1 MRDESY
7 EAGYRAGHLQGWQDA
22 MAKVGAMRQS
32 AGPSSPVPPSPLV
45 SAASP
50 DPAGAHTI
58 ASAAAPQ
65 PLAEL
70 PLPAAA
76 SVPTRPAEAAPR
88 VVVPAGVARPG
99 PTAYVDRTVPRVSGY
114 AAFQPEETL
123 AERQARREKRDR
135 QNINITLYV
144 ASLLLVAAAALFIG
158 TSLPPMLRFA
168 GVCTVTAAFY
178 AAGFVLHA
186 RVPRLRPAA
195 VAFAGT
201 GLALVP
207 VTGLALYN
215 FALHH
220 GPSAWLIT
228 SLIGTAAYVAAAV
241 RLESRVLVYLSLT
254 FVASTAWSGVSVLGG
269 ALVWYYAVLICV
281 AVLLTLLALA
291 KPGWLPPVYARPL
304 MVLHPFVV
312 PAVGA
317 AATCVPLLLD
327 KTEYA
332 LIMALC
338 GCYFGLMAAVP
349 GNRLRLAN
357 FYGARISL
365 TLAAAVEVWHLT
377 GRGSDA
383 LLAGAAILA
392 LQSVAV
398 ALAASRLGHWFPEP
412 GRPQH
417 QAETD
422 AASPRSRW
430 LVDALATFSIQLL
443 VTLVYALLVLT
454 AEFYRYGTLGQSDEV
469 PLWIPVGMAV
479 AAGFVLAARLGGPAE
494 WAPGAS
500 LLLVGVLGY
509 AMGAWP
515 VAVMLALAFLFWGV
529 RAYFAAG
536 MLRKNLVLAARVAVT
551 LAVPFTVAAIL
562 GTGPDRVTASV
573 FALLVALVCQQ
584 LVSAVL
590 ERNGAGSLAPEATLA
605 GFGAAGLASVVLLVL
620 LDTPGQGWIQAA
632 VSIQLLSAIV
642 IGFLAVPRPAREG
655 DWMPTM
661 WEALPLAASAV
672 CVSVSFLA
680 VSQAAGNATLLLVLG
695 YLVASGLRLPA
706 RQHRWTY
713 WWLGRFAATVLVLT
727 AFDLLQREAGPTV
740 IAGDEVRP
748 VTVLVFFLALQL
760 AFPVAAMVRGQA
772 PRGVLAD
779 PGVVLLIQLMASAE
793 LLSSSSEGGQATF
806 AAAVTALCAAASGYV
821 FRAKGAAIWFAPSSL
836 AVLLAFSGGDL
847 LVIEVL
853 LGIYAVFAAVMVAAS
868 GKPARKGWYFAAA
881 RLLTAALAAVLS
893 YDVTASPAAVSVTF
907 AFVLAAQH
915 GVRWLMRS
923 RLAEVPFQQAAVWI
937 TLAGQAMLPLAY
949 AWQARPGGGRIPDD
963 DGGRWV
969 VLLELV
975 LLLSSAVVASRLFA
989 ARGSLYFGI
998 YALLFGVLSLGP
1010 VVSFADG
1017 SRSGSTTFLVV
1028 PVLDHTGTAA
1038 VLMLGAMLASVTGAL
1053 RRGRNV
1059 AVKDADHWLWL
1070 ATAGSFA
1077 VTALIVGPMASDW
1090 VAGAALL
1097 VLAGVCFTASHVEEL
1112 PWLYAPAA
1120 LAALAGGTLLADA
1133 AFRDVPGDWG
1143 HYLPWLCG
1151 AGLAAVGLYGPRLYL
1166 SGQLAADP
1174 MRRWSLAGAAFVAL
1188 CIVALTGVRP
1198 DATAWAGAVA
1208 LAAAVG
1214 IACYEAPGTARRI
1227 VAEAG
1232 FVAVVA
1238 AVQRAAIFELDGQY
1252 GLNYRLSFGLP
1263 DPFWVAQWYV
1273 LAGAGLGALRFVTG
1287 QRSAGRLMLGAA
1299 AGLLTLSGLGVVFG
1313 GTGGQQLWVLV
1324 LFAGLLLAGLGL
1336 GERLFVWWGAAG
1348 VAACILWAMRQY
1360 TFALLALIAVGLI
1373 GFAVWRLNRG
1383 TAAEK
1388 PAVQPSA
1395 GEPSPDQPD
1404 RGEQFSKH

>member
-22 MAKVGAMRQS
+22 MAKVGATRQP
-32 AGPSSPVPPSPLV
+32 AAPSSPAPPSPLV
-45 SAASP
+45 SAVTP

-58 ASAAAPQ
+58 ASVSAPQ
-65 PLAEL
+65 PFAEL
-70 PLPAAA
+70 PFPATVR
-76 SVPTRPAEAAPR
+76 VPTRPAEATPR
-88 VVVPAGVARPG
+88 DVVPGGVARPG
-99 PTAYVDRTVPRVSGY
+99 PRADVDRAAPPVTGY
-114 AAFQPEETL
+114 AAFRSEETP

-215 FALHH
+215 FTLHH
-220 GPSAWLIT
+220 GPTAWLIT

-269 ALVWYYAVLICV
+269 ALVWYFAALICV
-281 AVLLTLLALA
+281 AVLLTLLALT

-304 MVLHPFVV
+304 MALHPFVV
-312 PAVGA
+312 PAVA
-317 AATCVPLLLD
+317 AATTCVPLLLD

-338 GCYFGLMAAVP
+338 GCYFGLMAAIP
-349 GNRLRLAN
+349 GSRLRLAN
-357 FYGARISL
+357 FHAARISL
-365 TLAAAVEVWHLT
+365 TLAAAVEIWHLT

-383 LLAGAAILA
+383 LLAAAAILA

-398 ALAASRLGHWFPEP
+398 ALAAARLGHWFPEP
-412 GRPQH
+412 RPQH
-417 QAETD
+417 QAEADTGR
-422 AASPRSRW
+422 PRSRW
-430 LVDALATFSIQLL
+430 LVDAVATFSIQLL
-443 VTLVYALLVLT
+443 VTLVYASLVLT
-454 AEFYRYGTLGQSDEV
+454 AEFYRYGTLGQSVDV
-469 PLWIPVGMAV
+469 PLWLPVGMAV
-479 AAGFVLAARLGGPAE
+479 SAGFVLAARLGGPAE
-494 WAPGAS
+494 WAPVVS
-500 LLLVGVLGY
+500 LLLVGVLGF

-515 VAVMLALAFLFWGV
+515 VAIMLALAFLFWGV
-529 RAYFAAG
+529 RAFFAAG
-536 MLRKNLVLAARVAVT
+536 VLRRNLVLGARVAVT
-551 LAVPFTVAAIL
+551 LTVPFTVSATL
-562 GTGPDRVTASV
+562 GAGPDRVTASV

-590 ERNGAGSLAPEATLA
+590 ARYGAGSLAPEATLA

-620 LDTPGQGWIQAA
+620 LDTPGHGWIQAA

-642 IGFLAVPRPAREG
+642 IGLLSVPRPARDGE
-655 DWMPTM
+655 WTPTM

-672 CVSVSFLA
+672 CVPISFLA
-680 VSQAAGNATLLLVLG
+680 VSQPAGNVTLSLVLG
-695 YLVASGLRLPA
+695 YLVATGLRLPA

-713 WWLGRFAATVLVLT
+713 WWLGRFAGTVLALT

-748 VTVLVFFLALQL
+748 VTVLVLVLALQL
-760 AFPVAAMVRGQA
+760 VFPVAAVVRGQA

-779 PGVVLLIQLMASAE
+779 PGVMLLLQLMASAE
-793 LLSSSSEGGQATF
+793 LLTSEPEGGHATF
-806 AAAVTALCAAASGYV
+806 AAAVTALCASASGYF
-821 FRAKGAAIWFAPSSL
+821 FRAKGAAAWFAPSSL

-853 LGIYAVFAAVMVAAS
+853 LGIYAVFAAAMVVAS
-868 GKPARKGWYFAAA
+868 GEPARKGWYFAAA

-893 YDVTASPAAVSVTF
+893 YDVTASPTAVSVTF

-937 TLAGQAMLPLAY
+937 TLAGQALLPLAY
-949 AWQARPGGGRIPDD
+949 AWQAQPGRGRIPDD

-998 YALLFGVLSLGP
+998 YALLFGILSLGP
-1010 VVSFADG
+1010 VVSFDSG
-1017 SRSGSTTFLVV
+1017 SQPGSTTFLAV

-1038 VLMLGAMLASVTGAL
+1038 VLLFGAMLASVTGVL

-1059 AVKDADHWLWL
+1059 AATDVDHWLWL
-1070 ATAGSFA
+1070 GAAGSFA
-1077 VTALIVGPMASDW
+1077 VTALVIGPMASDW

-1097 VLAGVCFTASHVEEL
+1097 VLAGVCFTASHVEQL

-1143 HYLPWLCG
+1143 QYLPWLCG
-1151 AGLAAVGLYGPRLYL
+1151 AGLAAVGLYGKRLYL

-1174 MRRWSLAGAAFVAL
+1174 VRRWSLAGAAFLAL
-1188 CIVALTGVRP
+1188 CIVALTGMRP

-1252 GLNYRLSFGLP
+1252 GLNYRLSSGLP
-1263 DPFWVAQWYV
+1263 DPFWAAQWYV

-1287 QRSAGRLMLGAA
+1287 QRPGGRLMLGAA

-1313 GTGGQQLWVLV
+1313 GTGSQQLWVLV

-1383 TAAEK
+1383 SAAEK
-1388 PAVQPSA
+1388 PAAHPSA
-1395 GEPSPDQPD
+1395 GQPSPDQPD
-1404 RGEQFSKH
+1404 RGDQFSKH